1 MKNIRKGIVLAG
13 GHGTRLYPVTTA
25 TSKQLLPIYDKP
37 MIYYALSVLMLSNI
51 REILIISTPEDTSRY
66 IKLVGD
72 GSKWGINIEYA
83 IQDYPNGL
91 PQAFIIGK
99 KFINNHP
106 CALILG
112 DNFLY
117 GNELIQKLSNANSQ
131 TVGSN
136 IFACYVKNP
145 EHYGAV
151 TLDKNKKPV
160 HIEEKPLKPKSNYA
174 IIGLY
179 FYDNQVCDIA
189 ASLKPSL
196 RGELE
201 ITDIHNW
208 YLKKKQLTVE
218 IFGRGFAW
226 MDTGTHQSLLETSN
240 FVSTIQKRQ
249 GLFIGCLEEISY
261 RNNWINSNQL
271 EKLAEPINKSL
282 YGKYLLDLIK

>member
-66 IKLVGD
+66 IKLLGD

>member
-66 IKLVGD
+66 IKLLGD
-72 GSKWGINIEYA
+72 GSNWGINIEYA

>member
-66 IKLVGD
+66 IKLLGD

-145 EHYGAV
+145 EHYGVV